1 MPDITLRF
9 HKDMLVLSSPVAV
22 VLARQGFDVEH
33 DLEFANLVEPEAVR
47 DALRLN
53 KMAGA
58 QCLVANAEGIAPARL
73 AHRGMED
80 RAAEIVRTGLS
91 LARELKSQHVL
102 VEIGPCGL
110 PLDAASKS
118 SLNENR
124 DQYARAARACDGQE
138 FDAFFLNGFANP
150 ADLKCALMGVRQ
162 VSGAPVFASV
172 DVDADGMLAD
182 GRHTFEDALAVM
194 VDYEASVVGFA
205 TAAPLDAAVTFARR
219 ASGAGRLPVLA
230 QLIVRE
236 HNPKQGDVTHEN
248 PYYCPDV
255 LVGAA
260 VQLRA
265 AGAQFLRAV
274 PPRRPMQARSR
285 RPAKGSTLC
294 ARMWRSSMVGSNTVR
309 SPHYGALQ
317 DVVDSLY
324 LGLGPKE
331 KLRRLDIVVAAEAAD
346 LPDDLAEIV
355 NLLPPGSYTRQR
367 LCDQLNSAIGGH
379 AWGQVYGTVQ

>member
-1 MPDITLRF
+1 MPDIALRF

-58 QCLVANAEGIAPARL
+58 QCLVANTEGIAPARL

-91 LARELKSQHVL
+91 LQRELKSQHVL

-124 DQYARAARACDGQE
+124 DQYARAAHACDGQE

-162 VSGAPVFASV
+162 VSGARCSRRWTWMPTACWPI
-172 DVDADGMLAD
+172 
-182 GRHTFEDALAVM
+182 GRHTLEDALAVM

-265 AGAQFLRAV
+265 AGAQFLRA
-274 PPRRPMQARSR
+274 AGAAT
-285 RPAKGSTLC
+285 PAYAGALAAASEGFD
-294 ARMWRSSMVGSNTVR
+294 VVR
-309 SPHYGALQ
+309 S
-317 DVVDSLY
+317 DV
-324 LGLGPKE
+324 E
-331 KLRRLDIVVAAEAAD
+331 E
-346 LPDDLAEIV
+346 
-355 NLLPPGSYTRQR
+355 
-367 LCDQLNSAIGGH
+367 
-379 AWGQVYGTVQ
+379 

>member
-1 MPDITLRF
+1 MPDIALRF

-58 QCLVANAEGIAPARL
+58 QCLVANTEGIAPARL

-110 PLDAASKS
+110 SLDAASKS

-124 DQYARAARACDGQE
+124 DQYARAARACDAQE

-236 HNPKQGDVTHEN
+236 HNPKQGDATHEN
-248 PYYCPDV
+248 ACGRRPVPACGRCRHAGLCRRARGGQRRV
-255 LVGAA
+255 RRCALGCGGVAWQALTRCAA
-260 VQLRA
+260 RITERCRMWWIRCTSGWGRRRSSA
-265 AGAQFLRAV
+265 ASTSSW
-274 PPRRPMQARSR
+274 PPRPPIFPTTWPRSSTCC
-285 RPAKGSTLC
+285 RPA
-294 ARMWRSSMVGSNTVR
+294 A
-309 SPHYGALQ
+309 
-317 DVVDSLY
+317 
-324 LGLGPKE
+324 
-331 KLRRLDIVVAAEAAD
+331 
-346 LPDDLAEIV
+346 
-355 NLLPPGSYTRQR
+355 TRA
-367 LCDQLNSAIGGH
+367 SAY
-379 AWGQVYGTVQ
+379 ATS

>member
-1 MPDITLRF
+1 
-9 HKDMLVLSSPVAV
+9 
-22 VLARQGFDVEH
+22 
-33 DLEFANLVEPEAVR
+33 
-47 DALRLN
+47 
-53 KMAGA
+53 
-58 QCLVANAEGIAPARL
+58 
-73 AHRGMED
+73 
-80 RAAEIVRTGLS
+80 S

-124 DQYARAARACDGQE
+124 DQYARAAHACDGQE

-182 GRHTFEDALAVM
+182 GRHTLEDALAVM

-265 AGAQFLRAV
+265 AGAQFLRA
-274 PPRRPMQARSR
+274 AGAAT
-285 RPAKGSTLC
+285 PAYAGALAAASEGFD
-294 ARMWRSSMVGSNTVR
+294 VVR
-309 SPHYGALQ
+309 S
-317 DVVDSLY
+317 DV
-324 LGLGPKE
+324 E
-331 KLRRLDIVVAAEAAD
+331 E
-346 LPDDLAEIV
+346 
-355 NLLPPGSYTRQR
+355 
-367 LCDQLNSAIGGH
+367 
-379 AWGQVYGTVQ
+379 

>member
-1 MPDITLRF
+1 MPDIALRF

-58 QCLVANAEGIAPARL
+58 QCLVANTEGIAPARL

-91 LARELKSQHVL
+91 LARELKPQHVL

-124 DQYARAARACDGQE
+124 DQYARAAHACDGQE

-182 GRHTFEDALAVM
+182 GRHTLEDALAVM

-265 AGAQFLRAV
+265 AGAQFLRA
-274 PPRRPMQARSR
+274 AGAAT
-285 RPAKGSTLC
+285 PAYAGALAAASEGFD
-294 ARMWRSSMVGSNTVR
+294 VVR
-309 SPHYGALQ
+309 S
-317 DVVDSLY
+317 DV
-324 LGLGPKE
+324 E
-331 KLRRLDIVVAAEAAD
+331 E
-346 LPDDLAEIV
+346 
-355 NLLPPGSYTRQR
+355 
-367 LCDQLNSAIGGH
+367 
-379 AWGQVYGTVQ
+379 

>member
-1 MPDITLRF
+1 MPDIALRF

-58 QCLVANAEGIAPARL
+58 QCLVANTEGIAPARL

-91 LARELKSQHVL
+91 LARELKPQHVL

-124 DQYARAARACDGQE
+124 DQYARAAHACDGQE

-162 VSGAPVFASV
+162 VSGAPVYASV
-172 DVDADGMLAD
+172 DVD
-182 GRHTFEDALAVM
+182 
-194 VDYEASVVGFA
+194 GFA

-265 AGAQFLRAV
+265 AGAQFLRA
-274 PPRRPMQARSR
+274 AGAAT
-285 RPAKGSTLC
+285 PAYAGALAAASEGFD
-294 ARMWRSSMVGSNTVR
+294 VVR
-309 SPHYGALQ
+309 S
-317 DVVDSLY
+317 DV
-324 LGLGPKE
+324 E
-331 KLRRLDIVVAAEAAD
+331 E
-346 LPDDLAEIV
+346 
-355 NLLPPGSYTRQR
+355 
-367 LCDQLNSAIGGH
+367 
-379 AWGQVYGTVQ
+379 

>member
-1 MPDITLRF
+1 MPDIALRF

-58 QCLVANAEGIAPARL
+58 QCLVANTEGIAPARL

-91 LARELKSQHVL
+91 LARELKPQHVL

-162 VSGAPVFASV
+162 VSGAP
-172 DVDADGMLAD
+172 
-182 GRHTFEDALAVM
+182 
-194 VDYEASVVGFA
+194 
-205 TAAPLDAAVTFARR
+205 AAPLDAAVTFARR

-236 HNPKQGDVTHEN
+236 HNPKQGDATHEN

-265 AGAQFLRAV
+265 AGAQFLRA
-274 PPRRPMQARSR
+274 AGAAT
-285 RPAKGSTLC
+285 PAYAGALAAASEGFD
-294 ARMWRSSMVGSNTVR
+294 VVR
-309 SPHYGALQ
+309 S
-317 DVVDSLY
+317 DV
-324 LGLGPKE
+324 E
-331 KLRRLDIVVAAEAAD
+331 E
-346 LPDDLAEIV
+346 
-355 NLLPPGSYTRQR
+355 
-367 LCDQLNSAIGGH
+367 
-379 AWGQVYGTVQ
+379 

>member
-1 MPDITLRF
+1 MMTLPEQVHMALDRLEAAGWEAF
-9 HKDMLVLSSPVAV
+9 V
-22 VLARQGFDVEH
+22 VGG
-33 DLEFANLVEPEAVR
+33 AVR

-58 QCLVANAEGIAPARL
+58 QCLVANTEGIAPARL

-91 LARELKSQHVL
+91 LARELKPQHVL

-162 VSGAPVFASV
+162 VSGAPVYASV

-182 GRHTFEDALAVM
+182 GRHTLEDALAVM

-265 AGAQFLRAV
+265 AGAQFLRA
-274 PPRRPMQARSR
+274 AGAAT
-285 RPAKGSTLC
+285 PAYAGALAAASEGFD
-294 ARMWRSSMVGSNTVR
+294 VVR
-309 SPHYGALQ
+309 S
-317 DVVDSLY
+317 DV
-324 LGLGPKE
+324 E
-331 KLRRLDIVVAAEAAD
+331 E
-346 LPDDLAEIV
+346 
-355 NLLPPGSYTRQR
+355 
-367 LCDQLNSAIGGH
+367 
-379 AWGQVYGTVQ
+379 

>member
-58 QCLVANAEGIAPARL
+58 QCLVANTEGIAPARL

-124 DQYARAARACDGQE
+124 DQYA
-138 FDAFFLNGFANP
+138 NGFANP

-265 AGAQFLRAV
+265 AGAQFLRA
-274 PPRRPMQARSR
+274 AGAAT
-285 RPAKGSTLC
+285 PAYAGALAAASEGFD
-294 ARMWRSSMVGSNTVR
+294 VVR
-309 SPHYGALQ
+309 S
-317 DVVDSLY
+317 DV
-324 LGLGPKE
+324 E
-331 KLRRLDIVVAAEAAD
+331 E
-346 LPDDLAEIV
+346 
-355 NLLPPGSYTRQR
+355 
-367 LCDQLNSAIGGH
+367 
-379 AWGQVYGTVQ
+379 

>member
-58 QCLVANAEGIAPARL
+58 QCLVANTEGIAPARL

-265 AGAQFLRAV
+265 AGAAT
-274 PPRRPMQARSR
+274 
-285 RPAKGSTLC
+285 PAYAGALAAASEGFD
-294 ARMWRSSMVGSNTVR
+294 VVR
-309 SPHYGALQ
+309 S
-317 DVVDSLY
+317 DV
-324 LGLGPKE
+324 E
-331 KLRRLDIVVAAEAAD
+331 E
-346 LPDDLAEIV
+346 
-355 NLLPPGSYTRQR
+355 
-367 LCDQLNSAIGGH
+367 
-379 AWGQVYGTVQ
+379 